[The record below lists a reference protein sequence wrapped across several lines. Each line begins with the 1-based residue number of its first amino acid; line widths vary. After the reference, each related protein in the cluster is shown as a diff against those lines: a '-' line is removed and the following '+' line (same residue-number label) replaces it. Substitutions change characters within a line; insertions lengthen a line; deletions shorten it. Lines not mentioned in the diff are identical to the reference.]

1 MWIGGEEEAV
11 LLGTLLIFFFA
22 LWFNSVFC
30 RSRTP
35 EERGR
40 RERENAQCMGMDALL
55 LSKLATGKQLFSV
68 PFKSKAVVEEV
79 LMD

>member
-22 LWFNSVFC
+22 LWFNSG
-30 RSRTP
+30 
-35 EERGR
+35 ERGR